1 MSRPTRPRTPPPS
14 LPETQSPPRG
24 AVDGPA
30 GSPEPSGHR
39 PAARPAGSAQR
50 RRAVRAAGSPTAAR
64 STPADRPARNGSRST
79 TGAPPTPGT
88 GSRARAPRSAPVV
101 PTARTA
107 ARVADLAGA
116 RLARRGRPGRRL
128 VVGVVVLVV
137 LAVLAGWLLLASPWL
152 RVVDVRVSGTERTER
167 SAVQAIV
174 DGERGSSLAAV
185 NTRALAAQVAA
196 LPLVQSVDVTRAW
209 PSTLDV
215 VVHEREAVAAV
226 PSTGGGFDLVDENA
240 RVLVKAD
247 AAPAGVPTLAVD
259 VATAGVSALRAA
271 LDVNGTL
278 PADVRSRVAQISA
291 TGPDAVTLQLA
302 DGPRVVWGSAE
313 RPERKG
319 EVLQRMLAD
328 PDLGSATVLDV
339 SAPDAPAV
347 VR

>member
-1 MSRPTRPRTPPPS
+1 
-14 LPETQSPPRG
+14 
-24 AVDGPA
+24 
-30 GSPEPSGHR
+30 
-39 PAARPAGSAQR
+39 
-50 RRAVRAAGSPTAAR
+50 
-64 STPADRPARNGSRST
+64 
-79 TGAPPTPGT
+79 
-88 GSRARAPRSAPVV
+88 
-101 PTARTA
+101 
-107 ARVADLAGA
+107 
-116 RLARRGRPGRRL
+116 
-128 VVGVVVLVV
+128 VV

-215 VVHEREAVAAV
+215 VGHEREAVAAV

-259 VATAGVSALRAA
+259 VPAAGVSALRAA